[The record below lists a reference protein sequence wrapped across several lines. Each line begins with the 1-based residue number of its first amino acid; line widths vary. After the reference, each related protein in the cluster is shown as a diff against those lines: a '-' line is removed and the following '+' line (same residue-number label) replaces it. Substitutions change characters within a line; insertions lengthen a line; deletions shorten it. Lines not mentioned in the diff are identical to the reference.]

1 MDERDMLMAPR
12 TLPNWI
18 GKVAPV
24 LTLLLVAFLAMP
36 SDAATK
42 KAAPKATGNPFDIL
56 KGYWTGGGTVTP
68 VKGNP
73 ERVSCKVTY
82 MVAGASVSQTM
93 RCAGTDYK
101 FNTSSKLTYSGGKI
115 SGTWSETTYDA
126 SGSVSGSAVG
136 NTVHAVING
145 PKFSGR
151 MSINVSGSSQTINI
165 VQLDLKSG
173 SYRPA
178 ASVALHR

>member
-1 MDERDMLMAPR
+1 MVPRMLPD
-12 TLPNWI
+12 WI
-18 GKVAPV
+18 GKVAAV
-24 LTLLLVAFLAMP
+24 VTLLLVALLSMP

-56 KGYWTGGGTVTP
+56 KGYWSGGGTVTP

-82 MVAGASVSQTM
+82 IVAGASVSQAM

-115 SGTWSETTYDA
+115 SGSWSETAYDA

-136 NTVHAVING
+136 NTAHAVISG
-145 PKFSGR
+145 DKFSGR
-151 MSINVSGSSQTINI
+151 MSINVSGSRHTINI
-165 VQLDLKSG
+165 VQLDPKSG
-173 SYRPA
+173 TYRPA

>member
-1 MDERDMLMAPR
+1 FDHLHPEFPAFPGQFSHSAEVSRSSPGSVFVHDARGRGRRQRPAVNLARAPGLSLQRMDERDMLMAPR
-12 TLPNWI
+12 TLPNRI

-24 LTLLLVAFLAMP
+24 LTLVLVAFLAMP

-101 FNTSSKLTYSGGKI
+101 FNTSSK
-115 SGTWSETTYDA
+115 
-126 SGSVSGSAVG
+126 
-136 NTVHAVING
+136 
-145 PKFSGR
+145 
-151 MSINVSGSSQTINI
+151 
-165 VQLDLKSG
+165 
-173 SYRPA
+173 
-178 ASVALHR
+178 

>member
-1 MDERDMLMAPR
+1 MAPR

-101 FNTSSKLTYSGGKI
+101 FNTSSKLT
-115 SGTWSETTYDA
+115 
-126 SGSVSGSAVG
+126 
-136 NTVHAVING
+136 
-145 PKFSGR
+145 
-151 MSINVSGSSQTINI
+151 
-165 VQLDLKSG
+165 
-173 SYRPA
+173 
-178 ASVALHR
+178 